1 VHDICCQS
9 SLILLIAWPTNKN
22 VSSYHLATVSK
33 IHVVVT
39 VYCVNYFRQ
48 LTYRVKESVHLNRPT
63 VEPNRIRKNNGRRVS
78 INDESCGQPTGN
90 KWAMRR
96 NSTHVLQLG
105 ELHPP
110 SLLLWIFLLYCCCL
124 SCHKFDV
131 WQIFLCQVH
140 FRATTVILIIDA
152 DATSYMFDTKFTWH
166 IISTTILMTV
176 FHVNVG

>member
-1 VHDICCQS
+1 MI
-9 SLILLIAWPTNKN
+9 
-22 VSSYHLATVSK
+22 
-33 IHVVVT
+33 

-78 INDESCGQPTGN
+78 INDENCGQPTGN

-110 SLLLWIFLLYCCCL
+110 SMLLWIFLLYCCCL

-140 FRATTVILIIDA
+140 FYSARNAPIASAVLATAIPSVRLSVRPSVTRQYCVKTTARSTVQFAPLD
-152 DATSYMFDTKFTWH
+152 SKMC
-166 IISTTILMTV
+166 LV
-176 FHVNVG
+176 L